1 MKRMKVTTEE
11 VFKTLGGKEFDIE
24 HAAEGEDHEETVNP
38 LGRDSAGIGPI
49 DLRLFS
55 GKDLDGKKRLG
66 GSSNRSQIIPEDT
79 DAPWITHGS
88 DLLVDTHPAQ
98 TRIGFKEGLDFIFE
112 GIEFGGP
119 ILGRKGGEGFPL

>member
-55 GKDLDGKKRLG
+55 GKDLDRKKRLG

-79 DAPWITHGS
+79 DAARVAHRL
-88 DLLVDTHPAQ
+88 DLFVDAHPAQ
-98 TRIGFKEGLDFIFE
+98 PRVGFKESLDFVFE
-112 GIEFGGP
+112 RIELGGP
-119 ILGRKGGEGFPL
+119 GWRRRNGQGFFL